1 MIMATVYLFL
11 SILGAMCSL
20 YLSALTF
27 STALRTGSVQ
37 TAAGRVYDREVNPF
51 AFYGILVTWTLITA
65 MMIVCVIVL
74 LEIWIEQL
82 PR

>member
-20 YLSALTF
+20 YLSARTF

-37 TAAGRVYDREVNPF
+37 AAAGVYDREVNPF